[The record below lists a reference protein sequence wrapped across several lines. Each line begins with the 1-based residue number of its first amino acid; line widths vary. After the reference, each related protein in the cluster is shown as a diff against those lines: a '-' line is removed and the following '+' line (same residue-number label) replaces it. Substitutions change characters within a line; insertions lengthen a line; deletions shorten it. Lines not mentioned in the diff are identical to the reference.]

1 MQLTSLAPIIHGAI
15 SEEITGWYQ
24 HIGPWLFYAV
34 VWGLVFAGTGLFIGA
49 FIPFITGDSL
59 VFAAGLVAAGAGTV
73 GAGEHASSVN
83 IWVMAVGVGIAAWLG
98 DQVGYTLGRHYG
110 RPYLD
115 RRRGEWLKSAIAR
128 SERFYTA
135 WGWWAVVI
143 ARFMPWAR
151 VFVPPIAGIAR
162 MNYYKFFSANAV
174 GALAWGT
181 GLTVAG
187 YFAATIPVVKNASY
201 GIAIAFIL
209 ASLVAGFRAW
219 YKGRKTA

>member
-1 MQLTSLAPIIHGAI
+1 MPVVTAI
-15 SEEITGWYQ
+15 SDEISGWYDS
-24 HIGPWLFYAV
+24 IGPWLFYAA

-59 VFAAGLVAAGAGTV
+59 VFAAGLVAASAG
-73 GAGEHASSVN
+73 SQVN
-83 IWVMAVGVGIAAWLG
+83 IWPMAVGVGIAAFFG

-115 RRRGEWLKSAIAR
+115 KRKGEWMRSAIAK
-128 SERFYTA
+128 SEKFYSA

-151 VFVPPIAGIAR
+151 VLVPAIAGISR
-162 MNYYKFFSANAV
+162 MNYYKFFSANVV

-181 GLTVAG
+181 GLTMAG
-187 YFAATIPVVKNASY
+187 YYAASIPAVKNASY
-201 GIAIAFIL
+201 AIAIFFIVS
-209 ASLVAGFRAW
+209 SLVAGLRTW
-219 YKGRKTA
+219 LRNRKTS

>member
-1 MQLTSLAPIIHGAI
+1 MNPVIHLAI

-24 HIGPWLFYAV
+24 HIGPWLFYGV
-34 VWGLVFAGTGLFIGA
+34 VWGLVFAGTGLFVGA

-59 VFAAGLVAAGAGTV
+59 VFAAGLVAAGV
-73 GAGEHASSVN
+73 GSQVN
-83 IWVMAVGVGIAAWLG
+83 IWVMAIGVGIAAWLG
-98 DQVGYTLGRHYG
+98 DQVGYTLGRHFG

-115 RRRGEWLKSAIAR
+115 RRKGQWLRNAITKS
-128 SERFYTA
+128 EKFYQG

-151 VFVPPIAGIAR
+151 VFVPAIAGISK

-174 GALAWGT
+174 GAIAWGT
-181 GLTVAG
+181 GLTVTG

-201 GIAIAFIL
+201 GIAIFFIV
-209 ASLVAGFRAW
+209 ASLVAGLRTWLKNRA
-219 YKGRKTA
+219 TS